1 MSLKHA
7 YDNLRDIINECH
19 GYRVLEDDDIL
30 ERGDESVCGSTLWS
44 GNEEWFVMDDEDFGE
59 FFGRTVRDMND
70 RAHND
75 EMDTE
80 ERMFRRR
87 IK

>member
-1 MSLKHA
+1 MSLRSK
-7 YDNLRDIINECH
+7 YDNLRDIINGCA
-19 GYRVLEDDDIL
+19 GYRVLDDDDVI
-30 ERGDESVCGSTLWS
+30 ERGDETVCGSTLWS
-44 GNEEWFVMDDEDFGE
+44 GNEDWHVMEDEDFGS
-59 FFGRTVRDMND
+59 FWGRTVRDMND

-87 IK
+87 QP